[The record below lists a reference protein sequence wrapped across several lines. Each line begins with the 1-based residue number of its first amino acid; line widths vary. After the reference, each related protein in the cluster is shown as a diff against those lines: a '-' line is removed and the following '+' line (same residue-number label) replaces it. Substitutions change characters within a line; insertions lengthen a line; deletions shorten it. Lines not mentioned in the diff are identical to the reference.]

1 MGFVV
6 IGLSHKTAPLELRE
20 KLAAEGEK
28 GARLLKSVLE
38 AEGISEGMLLSTC
51 NRVEAYLVAKGAG
64 EAAAGVKAALVRE
77 SFVNAAD
84 LEHRLY
90 VKNSS
95 DAVAHVFRVTSS
107 LDSMVVGETQISGQ
121 VKDAFAWAVEAGAV
135 GPHLSKL
142 IHRAFH
148 ASKRVRSETGIGQQP
163 VSISYAA
170 VLLAEKIFGDLSGTK
185 VLLIGAGEMG
195 SLAAR
200 HLIERKVG
208 EVRIINRTEEKAAAL
223 AQELGASHVPYER
236 FAERL
241 DEVDIVIAS
250 TAAEGYVLKESGVD
264 EAMRRRKNRPMFFI
278 DISVPR
284 KIDPAVHR
292 LENVYLYDVDH
303 LQGIVET
310 NRSAREKEA
319 KKAEAIIAEETAGF
333 LTYIQQMD
341 LSPTIQQLSKK
352 FESIRMGELQKYFP
366 KADRFSASD
375 RETLEACTKAIVNKI
390 LHDPIL
396 LMKTEEVKEG
406 APKYSEILRKLFRL
420 ESDE

>member
-28 GARLLKSVLE
+28 GARLLKALVE
-38 AEGISEGMLLSTC
+38 AQGVTEGMLISTC
-51 NRVEAYLVAKGAG
+51 NRVEAYLVAREVS
-64 EAAAGVKAALVRE
+64 EAAAGVRSVLGRE
-77 SFVNAAD
+77 SSAGAAE
-84 LEHRLY
+84 LEKSLY
-90 VKNSS
+90 VKNSGE
-95 DAVAHVFRVTSS
+95 AVAHVFRVAAS
-107 LDSMVVGETQISGQ
+107 LDSMVVGETQISAQ
-121 VKDAFAWAVEAGAV
+121 VKEAFARAVEAETV
-135 GPHLSKL
+135 GSGLNKL
-142 IHRAFH
+142 IHRALH
-148 ASKRVRSETGIGQQP
+148 VSKRVRTETGIGQQP

-195 SLAAR
+195 ALAAR
-200 HLIERKVG
+200 HLLERKAG
-208 EVRIINRTEEKAAAL
+208 EVRITNRTGEKAEAL
-223 AQELGASHVPYER
+223 AKDLGASHVPYEG

-250 TAAEGYVLKESGVD
+250 TSADGYVLAGKDVR

-284 KIDPAVHR
+284 KIDPAVHE

-303 LQGIVET
+303 LQGIVDA
-310 NRSAREKEA
+310 NRKEREKEA
-319 KKAEAIIAEETAGF
+319 KRAEAIVAEETQSF
-333 LTYIQQMD
+333 LTYVQQMD

-352 FESIRMGELQKYFP
+352 FEAIREGEIQKYLAKLP
-366 KADRFSASD
+366 ASE
-375 RETLEACTKAIVNKI
+375 REAVEACTRAIVNKI

-406 APKYSEILRKLFRL
+406 APKYSEILKKLFRL
-420 ESDE
+420 EPEG